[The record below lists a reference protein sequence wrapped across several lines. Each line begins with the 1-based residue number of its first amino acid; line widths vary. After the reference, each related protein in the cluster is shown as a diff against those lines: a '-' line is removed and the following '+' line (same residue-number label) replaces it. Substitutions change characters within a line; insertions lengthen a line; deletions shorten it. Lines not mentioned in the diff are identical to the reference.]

1 MPSLKESD
9 FENRPISEKLKNLPD
24 SPGVYQFRNE
34 LGKVLYVGKA
44 INLRNR
50 VRSYFQNKNNS
61 ARILTM
67 VRKVHDVELIITGN
81 EIEALVLENNL
92 IKKLKPR
99 YNVNLKDDKTYP
111 YIKVTNEP
119 YPRIY
124 PTRKLYKDGS
134 KYYGPYTDV
143 KSMKGA
149 LRIINQLFRIRSCKL
164 ALNELSISQGKF
176 KVCLDYHIKKCDG
189 PCAGYQTEHDYNEM
203 VQQVTKLLR
212 GRTEELI
219 RDFRNRMN
227 HAAENLEFEHAAEYR
242 DKIEKLSAFNEK
254 QKVVVNDDT
263 DRDIIAAVSEGR
275 EACCSILNIR
285 NGKLIGKKDLNLSV
299 SEGED
304 AGSIYAGIIKQFY
317 ANQPELPQ
325 EIVTETAPDDAEVI
339 SEWLRLKAERKITL
353 TVPQRGELKALVQM
367 CSENARLRLKELQLQ
382 KSKKEGDI
390 SYSVI
395 ALQRDLYLKKP
406 PVRIE
411 CFDISNIQGSDS
423 VSGMVVFENGKPKR
437 SDYRKFIIK
446 SVDGPNDFASM
457 KEVITRRYSKIK
469 EAGEKLP
476 ELIMVDGGKGQLS
489 SAVEALDELGL
500 TNYNIIGLAKRL
512 EEVFIPHQSDP
523 LNIPK
528 VSSGLKLLQQV
539 RDETH
544 RFSITFHRSRRDK
557 RTLRTEL
564 TDIPGI
570 GEKIAI
576 KLLLEIGSVEKIK
589 DSTPEEIA
597 RVIGAKKGEIVY
609 RHYHPETLPAPSG
622 EKPGEME

>member
-1 MPSLKESD
+1 MPALKDSD
-9 FENRPISEKLKNLPD
+9 FENRPVSEKLKNLPE
-24 SPGVYQFRNE
+24 SPGVYQFKNDM
-34 LGKVLYVGKA
+34 GKVLYVGKA

-67 VRKVHDVELIITGN
+67 VSKVFDVELIITGN

-111 YIKVTNEP
+111 YIKVTDEP
-119 YPRIY
+119 FPRIY

-134 KYYGPYTDV
+134 KYFGPYTDV

-164 ALNELSISQGKF
+164 ALNDLSISQGKF

-189 PCAGYQTEHDYNEM
+189 PCAGYQSEAEYNEM
-203 VQQVTKLLR
+203 VNQVIKLLR
-212 GRTEELI
+212 GRTDELI
-219 RDFRNRMN
+219 REFKGRMSE
-227 HAAENLEFEHAAEYR
+227 AAENLEFEKAAEYR
-242 DKIEKLSAFNEK
+242 DKIEKLSAFTEK
-254 QKVVVNDDT
+254 QKVVVNDDA
-263 DRDIIAAVSEGR
+263 DRDIIAASAEGR
-275 EACCSILNIR
+275 EASCSILNIR
-285 NGKLIGKKDLNLSV
+285 NGKLIGKKDLTLSI
-299 SEGED
+299 SEGEEP
-304 AGSIYAGIIKQFY
+304 GSIYAGIIKQYY
-317 ANQPELPQ
+317 ANQPELPH
-325 EIVTETAPDDAEVI
+325 EIVTEVLPDESELI
-339 SEWLRLKAERKITL
+339 TEWLRLKADRKVYL
-353 TVPQRGELKALVQM
+353 TVPQRGELKALVNM
-367 CSENARLRLKELQLQ
+367 CLENARLRLKEIQLQ

-395 ALQRDLYLKKP
+395 ALQRDLYLKRP

-446 SVDGPNDFASM
+446 TVEGPNDFASM
-457 KEVITRRYSKIK
+457 KEVITRRYSKVI

-489 SAVEALDELGL
+489 SAVEALNELGF
-500 TNYNIIGLAKRL
+500 THYNIIGLAKRL
-512 EEVFIPHQSDP
+512 EEVFVPGQSDP

-528 VSSGLKLLQQV
+528 VSSGIKLLQQI

-570 GEKIAI
+570 GEKIAV
-576 KLLLEIGSVEKIK
+576 KLLLEIGSLEKIK
-589 DSTPEEIA
+589 DSTLEELTA
-597 RVIGAKKGEIVY
+597 VIGAKKGEVVH
-609 RHYHPETLPAPSG
+609 RFYHPDPPAQGGEETSAELS
-622 EKPGEME
+622 

>member
-111 YIKVTNEP
+111 YIKVTSEP

-189 PCAGYQTEHDYNEM
+189 PCAGYQTEQDYNEM
-203 VQQVTKLLR
+203 VQQVIKLLR
-212 GRTEELI
+212 GRTDELI

-339 SEWLRLKAERKITL
+339 SEWLRLKAERKIIL

-570 GEKIAI
+570 GEKIAV

-609 RHYHPETLPAPSG
+609 RHYHPETLPAPPE